1 MSIYK
6 IRSALVQTFSGG
18 ISLPGIYENEG
29 GEGAHAP
36 QANEAWFE
44 FFLIPNRPV
53 VVTLGDDGLN
63 EHTGIAQIN
72 LNYPIHEGSGAVLLK
87 ADEVSDLFKAGSR
100 HTYQGQTVSVISC
113 GLNGSSQVVNGFFQS
128 ILTIQYRAQS
138 PR

>member
-1 MSIYK
+1 M
-6 IRSALVQTFSGG
+6 VQTFSGG
-18 ISLPGIYENEG
+18 ISLPGIYENDG
-29 GEGAHAP
+29 GYDP
-36 QANEAWFE
+36 QADTPWFE

-113 GLNGSSQVVNGFFQS
+113 GLDEAGQTVNGFFQS